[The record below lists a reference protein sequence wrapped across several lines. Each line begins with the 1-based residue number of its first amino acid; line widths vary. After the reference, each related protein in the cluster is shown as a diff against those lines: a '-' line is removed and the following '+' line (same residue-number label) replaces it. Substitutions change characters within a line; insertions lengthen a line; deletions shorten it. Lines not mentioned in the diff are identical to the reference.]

1 MDKSRDSH
9 SKVFPNKAA
18 SLQSLA
24 LLDSNSI
31 SGHTGSFKCCA
42 AGDGPRVFWILGL
55 SMCSTNQQLGAGE
68 VEAASKGRDR

>member
-42 AGDGPRVFWILGL
+42 AGDGPRVFWILGIVDVQHE
-55 SMCSTNQQLGAGE
+55 S
-68 VEAASKGRDR
+68 AAWGRRSRSRKQGT

>member
-1 MDKSRDSH
+1 MDKSRDSN
-9 SKVFPNKAA
+9 SKVFPNKAT

-31 SGHTGSFKCCA
+31 LVTLVPSSAVRPAMVREFSGS
-42 AGDGPRVFWILGL
+42 WGL